1 MDFPK
6 VFACK
11 SGRGLS
17 RNDDSKV
24 QDTYKLP
31 HRLIE
36 KKRRDRIN
44 ECISQLKELLPE
56 HLKLMT
62 LGHLEKAVVLELTLK
77 HMKELTALT
86 DQQHRRLSALQGGQS
101 TAGSAV
107 QADIQGFH
115 MGFHA
120 CAKEVL
126 LYLSQQEKWGLQE
139 AKSTDLMTH
148 LQHVA
153 FLNLPQPRKVQH
165 QHCKSEG
172 SPTTLCP
179 ALLAPVSPVPVPRP
193 CSESHHQGVTEL
205 IGSDTD
211 TDSGYGGEVL
221 AQVKREPEEEEEE
234 DKYTREEEE
243 ECMKEAPKC
252 DKLLIGGPYAKRFRT
267 DASSRYIPK
276 GTSLQPPPL
285 PQQSPLCMPFYLF
298 HPATAA
304 AVAAGYVPLPF
315 LYPRLPPL
323 DAFIPLNMT
332 AQAPCLLQPGASP
345 SEGL

>member
-1 MDFPK
+1 MP
-6 VFACK
+6 C
-11 SGRGLS
+11 LLH
-17 RNDDSKV
+17 V

-44 ECISQLKELLPE
+44 ECISQLKDLLPE
-56 HLKLMT
+56 HLKLKT

-86 DQQHRRLSALQGGQS
+86 DQQHHRLSALQGGQS
-101 TAGSAV
+101 SAEPPV

-139 AKSTDLMTH
+139 AKCTDLMTH

-165 QHCKSEG
+165 QQCKSEG

-179 ALLAPVSPVPVPRP
+179 ALSAPVSPCMPVPLP
-193 CSESHHQGVTEL
+193 STMSHRQGVTEFT
-205 IGSDTD
+205 GSDTD
-211 TDSGYGGEVL
+211 TDSGYGGEVR
-221 AQVKREPEEEEEE
+221 AQVKREPEEDNEEE
-234 DKYTREEEE
+234 DKNLRGEEE
-243 ECMKEAPKC
+243 ECMKEASKC
-252 DKLLIGGPYAKRFRT
+252 DELLIGGPYAKRFRMDT
-267 DASSRYIPK
+267 SSRFFPK
-276 GTSLQPPPL
+276 STPSTALQPPPL

-304 AVAAGYVPLPF
+304 AVAAGYMPLPF
-315 LYPRLPPL
+315 LYPRLPSL
-323 DAFIPLNMT
+323 NAFMPLNMD
-332 AQAPCLLQPGASP
+332 AQAPCLLRPGVRP
-345 SEGL
+345 GEGLRSGE